1 MITVTKKDAKESSE
15 SLIRRFSRKVVQ
27 SGLLIE
33 AKSTQNF
40 EKPMSK
46 RERRLR
52 AITRRERKVL
62 KAKRMRLGQK

>member
-27 SGLLIE
+27 SGMLVE
-33 AKSTQNF
+33 AKSGHNF
-40 EKPMSK
+40 EKSMSK
-46 RERRLR
+46 RERRIR
-52 AITRRERKVL
+52 AITRRERKLL